1 VGVKTCTNTLEINLA
16 VSQNIVNRSIIAIGL
31 LGIYSRYVPPCHKD
45 MEPAMFKAPPFIT
58 K

>member
-1 VGVKTCTNTLEINLA
+1 MKDTLEINLA